1 MSKWETQCGMF
12 GRMTMNNNLLE
23 KFEVQVREIEKMTD
37 KAISLNE
44 RLGKLKNL
52 LSAQGILSNDADRF
66 FSYLDTQIRVHRDS
80 FKLWIHLP
88 TKTTVSILNKLD
100 KATTMEEVDSIL
112 SQTTFGK

>member
-1 MSKWETQCGMF
+1 
-12 GRMTMNNNLLE
+12 MNNNLLE

-37 KAISLNE
+37 KAISLTE
-44 RLGKLKNL
+44 RLDKLKNL
-52 LSAQGILSNDADRF
+52 MRSQGIFSNGADRF
-66 FSYLDTQIRVHRDS
+66 FSYLDAQIRVHRYS

-100 KATTMEEVDSIL
+100 KATTVEEVNSIL